1 MTGTTGTPAVHTLQA
16 DSVVFRRGGRT
27 ILDRVTVTATAGRVL
42 AVTGPSGAGKS
53 TLLACLAGLTA
64 PTEGQITVDG
74 RPLTVG
80 DDHYLRRVGLILQG
94 YGLISVL
101 TAAENVE
108 LVLQSRRVPAAETG
122 RRAVEALEQVGL
134 AGQANHLAETLS
146 GGQQQRLA
154 IARALVDQ
162 PQIVIADEPTAELD
176 TDTRNTILQL
186 LRDHA
191 SRGTVVIIATHD
203 PEVTELADDEIG
215 LRDGRTAAMPSPMDI
230 RR

>member
-80 DDHYLRRVGLILQG
+80 DD
-94 YGLISVL
+94 
-101 TAAENVE
+101 
-108 LVLQSRRVPAAETG
+108 
-122 RRAVEALEQVGL
+122 
-134 AGQANHLAETLS
+134 
-146 GGQQQRLA
+146 
-154 IARALVDQ
+154 Q

-191 SRGTVVIIATHD
+191 SRGAAVIIATHD